1 MNVHLLLKHKKREP
15 FQGSIVRNVWTLA
28 TPMMFGNI
36 LQTVFNIVDIIWVGK
51 LGGAAIAAVAMSG
64 TILMV
69 IMTLIIG
76 IATGTIAM
84 VARFTGAGDGKKAN
98 EVAMQSLILSFIA
111 SSLLAAAGFGLAEG
125 MLKLLG
131 GTPEVVA
138 LGTGYLKILLV
149 GGTVMFLLFL
159 AEAILRGAGD
169 ALTPMIILIVA
180 TLLNAILDPLMIF
193 GKVGFPRLGV
203 NGAALATV
211 LSRGIGVVIAFVV
224 LFRGNSPIHL
234 EWKNVKVDF
243 GLIWRITRLGVPS
256 SIQMS
261 LRSLMGVVLMAIVAQ
276 YGTYAVAAYGV
287 GLRIMMLVLMPAFGL
302 ATAAATLVG
311 QSLGAREPE
320 RAHLSAWT
328 AARFTMLIMGTVGII
343 FFLFA
348 PSLIGFF
355 STNPQV
361 VKIGT
366 AYLRITSLGYLF
378 IALGVVL
385 GRSLNGAGDTV
396 SPMVITFISLW
407 GLQIPLALILPGGFH
422 LGVTGVWWAILI
434 STVIHG
440 TITTGWFQRGRWK
453 LKEI

>member
-1 MNVHLLLKHKKREP
+1 MSEQLLAEARKRELL
-15 FQGSIVRNVWTLA
+15 QGSIVRNVWALA
-28 TPMMFGNI
+28 TPMMFGNM
-36 LQTVFNIVDIIWVGK
+36 LQTAFNVVDMVWVGK

-64 TILMV
+64 SILMV

-76 IATGTIAM
+76 IAMGTIAM
-84 VARFTGAGDGKKAN
+84 VARFMGAGERKKAN

-159 AEAILRGAGD
+159 TEAILRGAGD
-169 ALTPMIILIVA
+169 ALTPLIILIISI
-180 TLLNAILDPLMIF
+180 LLNAILDPLMIF
-193 GKVGFPRLGV
+193 GIGFPRLGV

-211 LSRGIGVVIAFVV
+211 LARGIGVIIAFRV
-224 LFRGNSPIHL
+224 LFRGSSPIHL
-234 EWKNVKVDF
+234 ELRNLKVNF
-243 GLIWRITRLGVPS
+243 GLMGRMIKLGIPS

-261 LRSLMGVVLMAIVAQ
+261 LRSLMGVVLMAIVAK

-302 ATAAATLVG
+302 AMAAATLVG
-311 QSLGAREPE
+311 QNLGAGEPE

-328 AARFTMLIMGTVGII
+328 ATCFNMLIMGTVGII

-348 PSLIGFF
+348 PNLISFF
-355 STNPQV
+355 NTNPQV
-361 VKIGT
+361 VEIGT
-366 AYLRITSLGYLF
+366 AYLRITSRGYLF
-378 IALGVVL
+378 IALGIVL
-385 GRSLNGAGDTV
+385 GRALTGAGDTV

-407 GLQIPLALILPGGFH
+407 CLQIPLALILPGGFH
-422 LGVTGVWWAILI
+422 LGVAGIWWAILI
-434 STVIHG
+434 STVVHG

>member
-1 MNVHLLLKHKKREP
+1 MSEQFLAETGKRELL
-15 FQGSIVRNVWTLA
+15 QGSIARNVWALA
-28 TPMMFGNI
+28 TPMMLGNM
-36 LQTVFNIVDIIWVGK
+36 LQTAFNVVDMIWVGK
-51 LGGAAIAAVAMSG
+51 LGGTAIAAVAMSG
-64 TILMV
+64 SILMV

-76 IATGTIAM
+76 IATGTTAM
-84 VARFTGAGDGKKAN
+84 VARFTGAGNGKKAN

-111 SSLLAAAGFGLAEG
+111 SSLLAAAGFVLAEG

-138 LGTGYLKILLV
+138 LGTGYLRILLV

-159 AEAILRGAGD
+159 TGAILRGAGD
-169 ALTPMIILIVA
+169 ALTPMVILIVA
-180 TLLNAILDPLMIF
+180 TLLNAVLDPLMIF
-193 GKVGFPRLGV
+193 GIGFLPPLGV

-211 LSRGIGVVIAFVV
+211 LARGVGVVIAFRV
-224 LFRGNSPIHL
+224 LFHGNSSIRL
-234 EWKNVKVDF
+234 EWRDLKINF

-261 LRSLMGVVLMAIVAQ
+261 LRSLMGVVLMAIVAK

-302 ATAAATLVG
+302 AMATATLVG
-311 QSLGAREPE
+311 QNLGSGEPE

-328 AARFTMLIMGTVGII
+328 ATRFTMLIMVTVGII

-348 PSLIGFF
+348 PDLISFF
-355 STNPQV
+355 NTNPQV
-361 VKIGT
+361 VETGA

-385 GRSLNGAGDTV
+385 GRALNGAGDTV

-407 GLQIPLALILPGGFH
+407 CLQIPLALILPAGFH
-422 LGVTGVWWAILI
+422 LGVAGVWWAILI

-440 TITTGWFQRGRWK
+440 TIITAWFQQGRWK